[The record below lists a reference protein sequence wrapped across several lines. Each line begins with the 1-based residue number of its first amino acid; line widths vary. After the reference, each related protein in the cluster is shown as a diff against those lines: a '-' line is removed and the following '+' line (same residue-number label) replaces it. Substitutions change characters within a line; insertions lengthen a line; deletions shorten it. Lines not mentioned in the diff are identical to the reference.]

1 MKSAVFRLISDAEK
15 KTPRLCDNI
24 YLISEV
30 LPELIIIGDQFTRP
44 DGSKVQDRQARCPWI
59 LLTLPGG
66 RVANLNQVLA
76 T

>member
-1 MKSAVFRLISDAEK
+1 MRK
-15 KTPRLCDNI
+15 KRHRGFMIIFT
-24 YLISEV
+24 YLIREV
-30 LPELIIIGDQFTRP
+30 LPQLIIIGDQFTRP
-44 DGSKVQDRQARCPWI
+44 DRSKVQDRQARCPWI